1 MNIRSIAIVAL
12 FASIGQTGFNVASA
26 DESPATI
33 ASINQNKASLGGKT
47 VKTAGTV
54 VKVNNGIMGRNFLH
68 IQDGSGDASNND
80 LAFTSKQT
88 AKVGDKIS
96 ISGIAVLNRDFGSGY
111 LYPILI
117 EEATITAK

>member
-12 FASIGQTGFNVASA
+12 FASIGLTGFNVASA

-54 VKVNNGIMGRNFLH
+54 VKVNNGIMWRNFLH

-117 EEATITAK
+117 EEATITTK

>member
-12 FASIGQTGFNVASA
+12 FASIGLTGFKVASA

-80 LAFTSKQT
+80 LAFASKQT

>member
-12 FASIGQTGFNVASA
+12 FASIGLTGFNVASA